1 MLMNVVV
8 VAVLQLPTLSV
19 LILLVPMSVN
29 VSMVSPELDHQG
41 PAQVVYPQLLQVI
54 VMFCLLF
61 GSYIKARLPPEASVL
76 IYYELLLIC
85 FFWEYF

>member
-41 PAQVVYPQLLQVI
+41 PAQVVYSHCHV
-54 VMFCLLF
+54 
-61 GSYIKARLPPEASVL
+61 
-76 IYYELLLIC
+76 
-85 FFWEYF
+85 